1 MKSDASS
8 LIKSERI
15 QYCYRETCPVDVCV
29 MAEIYVR
36 FAPVN
41 RLLNDWSFKVNPS
54 FHLVQTV
61 AQVVERRVFQ
71 CEEQ

>member
-1 MKSDASS
+1 MSGHILIASGREVLLNQRPMKSDASS

-29 MAEIYVR
+29 MAEIYVT

-41 RLLNDWSFKVNPS
+41 RLLNDWSF
-54 FHLVQTV
+54 
-61 AQVVERRVFQ
+61 
-71 CEEQ
+71 